1 MANSL
6 YQSYGNR
13 NAYDGGLSDF
23 ITRVKEAQR
32 SFQGDPRQE
41 VQRLLDT
48 GAMSQQQFNQYS
60 QIANQVLSAMRK

>member
-13 NAYDGGLSDF
+13 NANDGGLSDF
-23 ITRVKEAQR
+23 IARVKEAQR